1 MHMYL
6 LLIVGL
12 IVFFV
17 VAGMGFPG
25 GWAIGLIDLTS
36 LLMLLFIS
44 IPILLISGLGKDFLN
59 AFRLFF
65 GKKKQSGLV
74 EKKKAVEAMDLMMKA
89 LIYSGIFIVI
99 VQFVG
104 LGFSLESFDREILV
118 PNLMVLP
125 IPLFYSLILDLLLLP
140 IKGRLS
146 KESIDHMEVIDE
158 EEEKVEE

>member
-36 LLMLLFIS
+36 LLMILFIS
-44 IPILLISGLGKDFLN
+44 IPILLVSGLGKDFLN

-65 GKKKQSGLV
+65 GKKKQSGLAK
-74 EKKKAVEAMDLMMKA
+74 KKKAVEAMDLMMKA
-89 LIYSGIFIVI
+89 LLYSGIFTVI
-99 VQFVG
+99 VQFIG
-104 LGFSLESFDREILV
+104 MGSMYPFDLEILL
-118 PNLMVLP
+118 PNLIVLF
-125 IPLFYSLILDLLLLP
+125 IPLFYSFILDLLLLP
-140 IKGRLS
+140 IRGRLG
-146 KESIDHMEVIDE
+146 KECIDHMEIIDE
-158 EEEKVEE
+158 EEKKVEE